1 MAAPALSSHWLSL
14 QWIEK
19 RQAHW
24 TRLEALLALGERG
37 VSRLTHDELREL
49 ALLYRQTAADLST
62 AREHRADARLAR
74 HLNHLLGRAHNLI
87 YSGQPARPRGIVSFY
102 TRTFPQTFRAT
113 WRYSLAATVLFLV
126 GAIVGSGVSLADPG
140 FQRFMLGGP
149 MMDTIER
156 REMWTH
162 GIVTIKP
169 LASSAILT
177 NNLSV
182 AFAAFAMG
190 VTAGLGTA
198 WMMVLNGLL
207 IGVVG
212 TACFRAGLSLSLW
225 SFVAPHGSLELP
237 AIFIA
242 GGAGPDPR
250 PRPARPRH
258 AATPRSARRE
268 RRPGHPAA
276 ARRHPD
282 AHRRGRH
289 RGLHLSGGVAA
300 GAEVRHRRGDVRAAG
315 PLPDPRRTAAYS
327 SPRSLTSR

>member
-1 MAAPALSSHWLSL
+1 MSEDPRTESL
-14 QWIEK
+14 P
-19 RQAHW
+19 
-24 TRLEALLALGERG
+24 
-37 VSRLTHDELREL
+37 
-49 ALLYRQTAADLST
+49 Y
-62 AREHRADARLAR
+62 
-74 HLNHLLGRAHNLI
+74 LLGRAHNLI
-87 YSGQPARPRGIVSFY
+87 YSGQPNRPRGIVSFY

-113 WRYSLAATVLFLV
+113 WQYSLAATVLFLI

-182 AFAAFAMG
+182 SFAAFAMG

-198 WMMVLNGLL
+198 WMMLLNGLL

-225 SFVAPHGSLELP
+225 SFIAPHGSLELP

-242 GGAGPDPR
+242 GGAGLILGHGLLDPGML
-250 PRPARPRH
+250 P
-258 AATPRSARRE
+258 RRE
-268 RRPGHPAA
+268 ALA
-276 ARRHPD
+276 E
-282 AHRRGRH
+282 
-289 RGLHLSGGVAA
+289 SGGRAIRLLLGVIPMLILA
-300 GAEVRHRRGDVRAAG
+300 GAIEGFISPVALPPTPKFVIGAAMFVLLTLYLTRAG
-315 PLPDPRRTAAYS
+315 RTATTV
-327 SPRSLTSR
+327 PVP

>member
-1 MAAPALSSHWLSL
+1 VAAPALSSHW
-14 QWIEK
+14 IEK
-19 RQAHW
+19 RKAHW
-24 TRLEALLALGERG
+24 SRLEALLALGQRG
-37 VSRLTHDELREL
+37 VARLTHDELREL

-62 AREHRADARLAR
+62 ARGHRADAELAR
-74 HLNHLLGRAHNLI
+74 HLNYLLGRAHNLI
-87 YSGQPARPRGIVSFY
+87 YSGRPPQPRGLVAFY

-113 WRYSLAATVLFLV
+113 WRYTFAATALFLL
-126 GAIVGSGVSLADPG
+126 GAIVGTGVSIADPG

-212 TACFRAGLSLSLW
+212 TACFAAGMSLSLW

-242 GGAGPDPR
+242 GGAGLILGRGLLDPGML
-250 PRPARPRH
+250 P
-258 AATPRSARRE
+258 RRE
-268 RRPGHPAA
+268 ALA
-276 ARRHPD
+276 E
-282 AHRRGRH
+282 
-289 RGLHLSGGVAA
+289 SGGRAIRLLLGVIPMLIIA
-300 GAEVRHRRGDVRAAG
+300 GAIEGFISPVPMSPVPKFVIGAALLVLLALYLTRAG
-315 PLPDPRRTAAYS
+315 RDITTVPVP
-327 SPRSLTSR
+327 

>member
-1 MAAPALSSHWLSL
+1 VAAPALSSHW
-14 QWIEK
+14 IEK
-19 RQAHW
+19 RKAHW
-24 TRLEALLALGERG
+24 TRLEALLALGQRG

-62 AREHRADARLAR
+62 AREHRADAQLAR
-74 HLNHLLGRAHNLI
+74 RLNQLLGRAHNLI
-87 YSGQPARPRGIVSFY
+87 YSGQPPRPRGLVGFY

-113 WRYSLAATVLFLV
+113 WRYSLAATVLFLL
-126 GAIVGSGVSLADPG
+126 GAIMGSGVSLVDPG
-140 FQRFMLGGP
+140 FQRFILGGP

-162 GIVTIKP
+162 GILTIKP
-169 LASSAILT
+169 VASSAILT

-182 AFAAFAMG
+182 AFAAFALG

-242 GGAGPDPR
+242 GGAGLILGRGLLDPGML
-250 PRPARPRH
+250 
-258 AATPRSARRE
+258 PRSEALAE
-268 RRPGHPAA
+268 
-276 ARRHPD
+276 
-282 AHRRGRH
+282 
-289 RGLHLSGGVAA
+289 SGGRAIRLLLGVIPMLIIA
-300 GAEVRHRRGDVRAAG
+300 GAIEGFISPVALPPTPKFVIGAAMFVLLTLYLTRAGRRATTV
-315 PLPDPRRTAAYS
+315 PVP
-327 SPRSLTSR
+327 

>member
-1 MAAPALSSHWLSL
+1 VAAPALSS

-19 RQAHW
+19 RRAHW
-24 TRLEALLALGERG
+24 TRLEALLALGQRG

-62 AREHRADARLAR
+62 ARGHRADAQLAR
-74 HLNHLLGRAHNLI
+74 HLNQLLGRAHNLI
-87 YSGQPARPRGIVSFY
+87 YSGQAPRPRGLVAFY

-113 WRYSLAATVLFLV
+113 WRYSFAATVLFLI
-126 GAIVGSGVSLADPG
+126 GAIVGGGVSLADPG
-140 FQRFMLGGP
+140 FQRFILGGP

-156 REMWTH
+156 REMWTQS
-162 GIVTIKP
+162 IVTIKP

-242 GGAGPDPR
+242 GGAGLILGRGLLDPGML
-250 PRPARPRH
+250 P
-258 AATPRSARRE
+258 RRE
-268 RRPGHPAA
+268 ALA
-276 ARRHPD
+276 E
-282 AHRRGRH
+282 
-289 RGLHLSGGVAA
+289 SGGRAVRLLLCVIPLLIVA
-300 GAEVRHRRGDVRAAG
+300 GAIEGFISPVALPPAPKFIIGAAMLVLLILYLTRAG
-315 PLPDPRRTAAYS
+315 RTPTTVPA
-327 SPRSLTSR
+327 P

>member
-1 MAAPALSSHWLSL
+1 MAAPALSSHW
-14 QWIEK
+14 IEK
-19 RQAHW
+19 RKVHW
-24 TRLEALLALGERG
+24 TRLEALLALGQRG

-62 AREHRADARLAR
+62 AREHRADAQLAR
-74 HLNHLLGRAHNLI
+74 HLNQLLGRAHNLI
-87 YSGQPARPRGIVSFY
+87 YSGRPPRTRGLVGVLHAHLSADVSRDMAVLARRDGAVPARRRRGE
-102 TRTFPQTFRAT
+102 RR
-113 WRYSLAATVLFLV
+113 LARR
-126 GAIVGSGVSLADPG
+126 PG
-140 FQRFMLGGP
+140 FQRFILGGP

-162 GIVTIKP
+162 GILTIKP

-182 AFAAFAMG
+182 SFAAFAMG

-242 GGAGPDPR
+242 GGAGLILGHGLLDPGML
-250 PRPARPRH
+250 P
-258 AATPRSARRE
+258 RRE
-268 RRPGHPAA
+268 ALA
-276 ARRHPD
+276 E
-282 AHRRGRH
+282 
-289 RGLHLSGGVAA
+289 SGGRAIRLLLGVIPMLIIA
-300 GAEVRHRRGDVRAAG
+300 GAIEGFISPGGAPADAEVRDRRRHVRVVDALSDA
-315 PLPDPRRTAAYS
+315 RRTDRYN

>member
-1 MAAPALSSHWLSL
+1 M
-14 QWIEK
+14 
-19 RQAHW
+19 
-24 TRLEALLALGERG
+24 
-37 VSRLTHDELREL
+37 SRLTHDELREL

-62 AREHRADARLAR
+62 AREHRADAQLAR
-74 HLNHLLGRAHNLI
+74 RLNQLLGRAHNLI
-87 YSGQPARPRGIVSFY
+87 YSAQPPRPRGLVAFY

-113 WRYSLAATVLFLV
+113 WRYSLAATVLFLLGAVV
-126 GAIVGSGVSLADPG
+126 GTGVSLVDPG
-140 FQRFMLGGP
+140 FQRFILGGP

-162 GIVTIKP
+162 GILTIKP

-212 TACFRAGLSLSLW
+212 TACSRAGLSLSLW

-242 GGAGPDPR
+242 GGCRTDPR
-250 PRPARPRH
+250 PRPP
-258 AATPRSARRE
+258 
-268 RRPGHPAA
+268 RPGHAAAPRRARRKRWPGHSPA
-276 ARRHPD
+276 ARRDPD
-282 AHRRGRH
+282 AHRRGRN
-289 RGLHLSGGVAA
+289 RRVHLA
-300 GAEVRHRRGDVRAAG
+300 GRDTGDAEVRHRGRHVRVAVA
-315 PLPDPRRTAAYS
+315 LSDAQPDATTTTVPV
-327 SPRSLTSR
+327 P